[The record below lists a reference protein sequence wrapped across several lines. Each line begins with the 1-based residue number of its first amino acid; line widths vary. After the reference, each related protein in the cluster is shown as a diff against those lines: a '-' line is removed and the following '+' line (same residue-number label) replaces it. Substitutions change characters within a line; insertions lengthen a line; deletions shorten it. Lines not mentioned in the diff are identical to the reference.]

1 MYQHV
6 ITQLPI
12 ILFSQKL
19 IIDFLS
25 LDVEGSELD
34 ILTTVPWQN
43 VDIRWHNVWLTD
55 WHIALGDYQ
64 PSIKQFDNKTN

>member
-43 VDIRWHNVWLTD
+43 VDIRWHNVWLTH
-55 WHIALGDYQ
+55 WQIALGGYQ

>member
-43 VDIRWHNVWLTD
+43 VDIR
-55 WHIALGDYQ
+55 
-64 PSIKQFDNKTN
+64 